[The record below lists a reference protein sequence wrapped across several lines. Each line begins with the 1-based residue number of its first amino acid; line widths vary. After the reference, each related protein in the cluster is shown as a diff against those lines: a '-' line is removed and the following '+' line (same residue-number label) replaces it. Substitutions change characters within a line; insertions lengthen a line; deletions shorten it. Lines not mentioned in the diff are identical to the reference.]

1 MAFST
6 AHFVMQLCR
15 THLTRCPMLV
25 SPTFWIKHSFK
36 KYKKHL
42 VNGFSAV
49 SQISGCNISMDRY
62 FTSIHLAQWTAQK
75 NITIVGTTRLDRK
88 GIPPQIQ
95 KVDNRNKKS
104 IFFVCGEDDDLMLV
118 SYIDK
123 KNSGKKNMVV
133 LTSMHDKIKVSK
145 DERRKPQVHLLYDH
159 TKAGVD
165 VVDLLSSHTSTRIKT
180 KRWPMNCLAFIL
192 HTTRTNANTILSHNN
207 IKMTSL
213 EFIYQLAKSL
223 CIPNVHRWY
232 NSIQPMVCEQIKWQK

>member
-1 MAFST
+1 MG
-6 AHFVMQLCR
+6 CR
-15 THLTRCPMLV
+15 
-25 SPTFWIKHSFK
+25 
-36 KYKKHL
+36 
-42 VNGFSAV
+42 
-49 SQISGCNISMDRY
+49 
-62 FTSIHLAQWTAQK
+62 K
-75 NITIVGTTRLDRK
+75 NTTIVGSMRLDRK
-88 GIPPQIQ
+88 EIPPQIQ

-133 LTSMHDKIKVSK
+133 LTSMHDKVEVTK
-145 DERRKPQVHLLYDH
+145 DETRKPQVHPVYDH
-159 TKAGVD
+159 TKGSVD
-165 VVDLLSSHTSTRIKT
+165 VIDLISSHMSTRIKT
-180 KRWPMNCLAFIL
+180 KRWPMNYLAFLL

-213 EFIYQLAKSL
+213 EFTYQLAKSL